1 VSLRSRLLLAVAA
14 VAVIAL
20 AAADLVTYSSLQ
32 SFLYNR
38 IDASLQSSHISIE
51 AAITGGG
58 ANGGPGGAAGNGF
71 PGQAGGEQPNESTEP
86 PGTALGQSCGSLVRN
101 LTPGTFLQ
109 VRTASGQVVAGEDC
123 AAYILGGHSWSPVLP
138 GHITGLTQTS
148 ADPHEPTRY
157 FTTPSAGTGG
167 PPFRVRVSQLDSGGQ
182 LILAVPLDTTESTLR
197 RLIAI
202 ELAVSGI
209 ALVVAMIVGWWLV
222 RVGLRPLADM
232 ERTADAIAAGEL
244 EQRVPGENPKT
255 EVGHLAR
262 ALNIMLGRIQHAF
275 AQRDRT
281 EAELRAS
288 EARMRRFVGDASHE
302 LRTPL
307 AAVSAY
313 AELFERGAS
322 TRTQDLERVM
332 AGIREETGRMGH
344 LVEDLLLLARL
355 DEGRPLAGEPVE
367 LVALCADAVRTA
379 ATVGPQWPVSLAAG
393 RPIEVVGDGSRIR
406 QVVDNL
412 LSNVRTHTPAGT
424 TSVVRVGVDGDEAVI
439 EVADDGPGL
448 DAEEAAHVFER
459 FYRADPSRSRVHGG
473 AGLGLSIVA
482 SIVSAHGGR
491 VSVVSSP
498 GAGTTFSV
506 RLPIHG
512 DGDDAAL
519 APEDDR
525 ASGPP
530 PTEPVPGADRDG
542 TGQVAEPADAT
553 PSASTSTAASAVR
566 SGR

>member
-32 SFLYNR
+32 SFLYSR
-38 IDASLQSSHISIE
+38 IDASLQTSHIAIE
-51 AAITGGG
+51 AAIS
-58 ANGGPGGAAGNGF
+58 GGPGAGGPNGAAGNTF
-71 PGQAGGEQPNESTEP
+71 PGPAAGESPNEATEP
-86 PGTALGQSCGSLVRN
+86 PGTAIGQSCGTLVRN

-109 VRTASGQVVAGEDC
+109 VRTPSGEVVAGEDC
-123 AAYILGGHSWSPVLP
+123 AAYQLGGHSWSPSLP
-138 GHITGLTQTS
+138 THITGLTQTN
-148 ADPHEPTRY
+148 ADPHEPTTY
-157 FTTPSAGTGG
+157 FTTSSVGTGG
-167 PPFRVRVSQLDSGGQ
+167 PPFRVRVSQLDNGGQ
-182 LILAVPLDTTESTLR
+182 LILAVPLDTTESTLH
-197 RLIAI
+197 RLVAI
-202 ELAVSGI
+202 ELAVTGI
-209 ALVVAMIVGWWLV
+209 ALVVAMILGWWLV
-222 RVGLRPLADM
+222 RVGMRPLADM

-262 ALNIMLGRIQHAF
+262 ALNTMLGRIQSAF

-281 EAELRAS
+281 EAQLRAS

-322 TRTQDLERVM
+322 ARAEDLERVM

-355 DEGRPLAGEPVE
+355 DEGRPLAGEQVE

-379 ATVGPQWPVSLAAG
+379 STVGPQWPVTLAAG
-393 RPIEVVGDGSRIR
+393 RPVEVVGDGARIR

-412 LSNVRTHTPAGT
+412 LSNVRTHTPPGT
-424 TSVVRVGVDGDEAVI
+424 SSVVRVGVDGDEAVI

-448 DAEEAAHVFER
+448 DEEQAAHVFER

-482 SIVSAHGGR
+482 SIVGAHGGR
-491 VSVVSSP
+491 VSVVSAP
-498 GAGTTFSV
+498 GEGTTFGV
-506 RLPIHG
+506 RLPIRS
-512 DGDDAAL
+512 DGDEDVAKGPEGPERDEADDTGEPAPSGAAV
-519 APEDDR
+519 AGAAARSADG
-525 ASGPP
+525 GP
-530 PTEPVPGADRDG
+530 VGADA
-542 TGQVAEPADAT
+542 QAQPA
-553 PSASTSTAASAVR
+553 PVV
-566 SGR
+566 